1 MSAIRE
7 ACLGDSAE
15 MTRRSDK
22 GSVSDLNHVTVKM
35 RHLMAS
41 TRDSAARPGVTADMI
56 AGYERF
62 AAGL

>member
-7 ACLGDSAE
+7 ACLGRE
-15 MTRRSDK
+15 SD
-22 GSVSDLNHVTVKM
+22 VSDLKHITMKM
-35 RHLMAS
+35 KHLMAAAG
-41 TRDSAARPGVTADMI
+41 DSAARPGVTADMI